1 MTSTGANTI
10 STQTFRNKW
19 RLANLDTLLRNG
31 LVAEK
36 IAMVDRTDA
45 KTIQSPYGSQPVTV
59 ISALTGTYAVAD
71 YTTTDSTLTVADEFK
86 VAEQVYDF
94 ENTLANFDLFA
105 NRSDEQAYSVMASI
119 DQYVVNGIAAGAT
132 GSYTTPAGGFTTAA
146 NLNTIMA
153 NLISKVSGYS
163 EVYNG
168 LYLVV
173 ENTDLAG
180 IVVAQATN
188 GFSYADSALNNG
200 FVTSYMGVDIYVVR
214 TGTFVTATQGTQS
227 WTNSGC
233 RLFGVK
239 NMATYAAPRGVQF
252 EEKGVSGKTGKEVVT
267 YGYCGVKVWAAKAAL
282 SVKITLA

>member
-1 MTSTGANTI
+1 MTSTGTNTI

-19 RLANLDTLLRNG
+19 RLANLDVLLRVG

-36 IAMVDRTDA
+36 ICMVDRTDA

-59 ISALTGTYAVAD
+59 ISLLTGTYAVAD
-71 YTTTDSTLTVADEFK
+71 YTTTDSTLTVQDEFK

-94 ENTLANFDLFA
+94 ENTLSLFDLFA
-105 NRSDEQAYSVMASI
+105 NRSNEQAYSVMAAI
-119 DQYVVNGIAAGAT
+119 DQYVVNGLAAGAT
-132 GSYTTPAGGFTTAA
+132 SSYTTPTGGFTIAS
-146 NLNTIMA
+146 NVNIILS

-163 EVYNG
+163 EAYNG
-168 LYLVV
+168 MYLVV
-173 ENTDLAG
+173 ENTDITG
-180 IVVAQATN
+180 IIVSQATN

-200 FVTSYMGVDIYVVR
+200 FLTSQLGVDIYVVR
-214 TGTFVTATQGTQS
+214 SGTFVTATQGSQS

-233 RLFGVK
+233 RLFGIK
-239 NMATYAAPRGVQF
+239 NMATYASPRGVQF

-282 SVKITLA
+282 TVKITLA